1 MLRHSFVF
9 PQALFL
15 VLFAGASVST
25 MAMPETSTN
34 AMSLTVEEA
43 RISKLRE
50 LHPEVADRYSDIVNQ
65 AKSSFDH
72 AGDYE
77 EMSLLTHHTG
87 KKLWEA
93 AKRTVTEQAILDD
106 RSLYWSR
113 LSLTAYLRASQFAV
127 PLSSNQRINLIE
139 RLENS
144 SRGRDS
150 IEFTAGAVKKILVTG
165 FDPFLLDKHIDQ
177 SNPSGIV
184 ALNLDGQTLTYG
196 QASAEIQTVIFP
208 VRFEDFDA
216 GEVEQLIEPLL
227 KTRQVDMIV
236 TVSMGRTDF
245 DLEHFPGRR
254 RSSDSP
260 DNLNIY
266 SGGDETKPK
275 IPLLNG
281 AVIEGPEFLE
291 FSLPYRAMQR
301 VILDAKQD
309 ANQQPGEATYPYP
322 YLINDNR
329 TITTLDGTFEAKTL
343 AELKGATAVRGSG
356 GGYLSNEISYR
367 SVRLARKY
375 QPLIPTGH
383 IHTPRLERYDAEQ
396 LKTISD
402 QVAEMIRYAIIEI

>member
-1 MLRHSFVF
+1 
-9 PQALFL
+9 
-15 VLFAGASVST
+15 

-50 LHPEVADRYSDIVNQ
+50 RHPEVADRYSDIVDQ
-65 AKSSFDH
+65 AKSSFDL

-77 EMSLLTHHTG
+77 AMSLLTHHTG

-93 AKRTVTEQAILDD
+93 AKRTVAEQAILDD

-127 PLSSNQRINLIE
+127 PLSSNQRISLIE

-254 RSSDSP
+254 RSSGSP
-260 DNLNIY
+260 DNLNVY

-281 AVIEGPEFLE
+281 AVIDGPEFLE

-309 ANQQPGEATYPYP
+309 ANKQQGEVTYP

-367 SVRLARKY
+367 NVRLAHKY

-396 LKTISD
+396 LKTISN
-402 QVAEMIRYAIIEI
+402 QVTEMIRYAIIEI

>member
-1 MLRHSFVF
+1 
-9 PQALFL
+9 
-15 VLFAGASVST
+15 
-25 MAMPETSTN
+25 MPETSTN
-34 AMSLTVEEA
+34 AMPLTVEEA

-50 LHPEVADRYSDIVNQ
+50 RHPEVADRYSDIVNQ
-65 AKSSFDH
+65 AKSSFDL

-77 EMSLLTHHTG
+77 AMSLLTHHTG

-93 AKRTVTEQAILDD
+93 AKRTVAEQAILDD

-127 PLSSNQRINLIE
+127 PLSSNQRISLIE

-254 RSSDSP
+254 RSSGSP
-260 DNLNIY
+260 DNLNVY

-291 FSLPYRAMQR
+291 FSLPYRAMQQ

-309 ANQQPGEATYPYP
+309 ANKQPGEVTYP

-343 AELKGATAVRGSG
+343 AELKDATAVLGSG

-367 SVRLARKY
+367 SVRLAHKY

-383 IHTPRLERYDAEQ
+383 IHTPRLERYDVEQ

>member
-1 MLRHSFVF
+1 
-9 PQALFL
+9 
-15 VLFAGASVST
+15 

-34 AMSLTVEEA
+34 AVSLTVEEA

-50 LHPEVADRYSDIVNQ
+50 RHPEVADRYSDIVDQ
-65 AKSSFDH
+65 AKSSFDL

-77 EMSLLTHHTG
+77 AMSLLTHHTG

-93 AKRTVTEQAILDD
+93 AKRTVAEQAILDD

-127 PLSSNQRINLIE
+127 PLSSNQRISLIE

-196 QASAEIQTVIFP
+196 QASAEIQTAIFP

-254 RSSDSP
+254 RSSGSP
-260 DNLNIY
+260 DNLNVY

-281 AVIEGPEFLE
+281 AVIDGPEFLE

-309 ANQQPGEATYPYP
+309 ANKQQGEVTYP

-367 SVRLARKY
+367 NVRLAHKY

-396 LKTISD
+396 LKTISN
-402 QVAEMIRYAIIEI
+402 QVTEMIRYAIIEI

>member
-1 MLRHSFVF
+1 MLKHPFVF
-9 PQALFL
+9 PRALFL
-15 VLFAGASVST
+15 VLFAGTSVRT

-50 LHPEVADRYSDIVNQ
+50 RHPEVADRYSDIVNQ

-77 EMSLLTHHTG
+77 EISLLTHHTG

-93 AKRTVTEQAILDD
+93 AKRTVAEQAILDD

-113 LSLTAYLRASQFAV
+113 LSLTAYLRASQLAV
-127 PLSSNQRINLIE
+127 PLSSNQRISLIE

-196 QASAEIQTVIFP
+196 QASAEIQTAIFP

-254 RSSDSP
+254 RSSGSP
-260 DNLNIY
+260 DNLNVY

-291 FSLPYRAMQR
+291 FSLPYRAMQQ

-309 ANQQPGEATYPYP
+309 ANKQPGEVTYP

-343 AELKGATAVRGSG
+343 AELKDATAVLGSG

-367 SVRLARKY
+367 SVRLAHKY

>member
-1 MLRHSFVF
+1 MLKHPFVF
-9 PQALFL
+9 PRALFL
-15 VLFAGASVST
+15 VLFAGASVRT

-50 LHPEVADRYSDIVNQ
+50 RHPEVADRYSDIVNQ
-65 AKSSFDH
+65 AKSSFDL

-77 EMSLLTHHTG
+77 AMSLLTHHTG

-93 AKRTVTEQAILDD
+93 AKRTVAEQAILDD

-127 PLSSNQRINLIE
+127 PLSSNQRISLIE

-254 RSSDSP
+254 RSSGSP
-260 DNLNIY
+260 DNLNVY

-291 FSLPYRAMQR
+291 FSLPYRAMQQ

-309 ANQQPGEATYPYP
+309 ANKQPGEVTYP

-367 SVRLARKY
+367 SVRLAHKY

>member
-1 MLRHSFVF
+1 MLKHPFVF
-9 PQALFL
+9 PRALFL
-15 VLFAGASVST
+15 VLFAGTSVRT

-50 LHPEVADRYSDIVNQ
+50 RHPEVADRYSDIVNQ
-65 AKSSFDH
+65 AKSSFDL

-77 EMSLLTHHTG
+77 AMSLLTHHTG

-93 AKRTVTEQAILDD
+93 AKRTVAEQAILDD

-127 PLSSNQRINLIE
+127 PLSSNQRISLIE

-254 RSSDSP
+254 RSSGSP
-260 DNLNIY
+260 DNLNVY
-266 SGGDETKPK
+266 SGGGETKPK

-309 ANQQPGEATYPYP
+309 ANKQQGEVTYP

-367 SVRLARKY
+367 NVRLAHKY

-396 LKTISD
+396 LKTISN
-402 QVAEMIRYAIIEI
+402 QVTEMIRYAIIEI

>member
-1 MLRHSFVF
+1 MLRHPFVF
-9 PQALFL
+9 QQALFL
-15 VLFAGASVST
+15 VLFAGASVRT

-50 LHPEVADRYSDIVNQ
+50 RHPEVADRYSDIVNQ
-65 AKSSFDH
+65 AKSSFDL

-77 EMSLLTHHTG
+77 AMSLLTHHTG

-93 AKRTVTEQAILDD
+93 AKRTVAEQAILDD

-127 PLSSNQRINLIE
+127 PLSSNQRISLIE

-254 RSSDSP
+254 RSSGSP
-260 DNLNIY
+260 DNLNVY

-281 AVIEGPEFLE
+281 AVIDGPEFLE
-291 FSLPYRAMQR
+291 FSLPYRAMQQ

-309 ANQQPGEATYPYP
+309 ANKQQGEVSYP

-367 SVRLARKY
+367 SVRLAHKY

-396 LKTISD
+396 LKTISN
-402 QVAEMIRYAIIEI
+402 QVTEMIRYAIIEI

>member
-1 MLRHSFVF
+1 MLRHPFVF

-65 AKSSFDH
+65 AKSSFDL

-77 EMSLLTHHTG
+77 AMSLLTHHTG

-93 AKRTVTEQAILDD
+93 AKRTVAEQAILDD

-113 LSLTAYLRASQFAV
+113 LSLTAYLRASQLAV
-127 PLSSNQRINLIE
+127 PLSSNQRISLIE

-254 RSSDSP
+254 RSSGSP
-260 DNLNIY
+260 DNLNVY

-291 FSLPYRAMQR
+291 FSLPYRAMQQ

-309 ANQQPGEATYPYP
+309 ANKQPGEVTYP

-343 AELKGATAVRGSG
+343 AELKDATAVLGSG

-367 SVRLARKY
+367 NVRLAHKY

>member
-1 MLRHSFVF
+1 MLRHPFVF
-9 PQALFL
+9 QQALFL
-15 VLFAGASVST
+15 VLFAGASVRT

-50 LHPEVADRYSDIVNQ
+50 RHPEVADRYSDIVNQ
-65 AKSSFDH
+65 AKSSFDL

-77 EMSLLTHHTG
+77 AMSLLTHHTG

-93 AKRTVTEQAILDD
+93 AKRTVAEQAILDD

-113 LSLTAYLRASQFAV
+113 LSLTAYLRASEFAV
-127 PLSSNQRINLIE
+127 PLSSNQRISLIE

-254 RSSDSP
+254 RSSGSP
-260 DNLNIY
+260 DNLNVY

-281 AVIEGPEFLE
+281 AVIDGPEFLE

-309 ANQQPGEATYPYP
+309 ANKQQGEVTYP

-396 LKTISD
+396 LKTISN
-402 QVAEMIRYAIIEI
+402 QVTEMIRYAIIEI

>member
-1 MLRHSFVF
+1 MLKHPFVF
-9 PQALFL
+9 PRALFL
-15 VLFAGASVST
+15 VLFAGTSVRT

-50 LHPEVADRYSDIVNQ
+50 RHPEVADRYSDIVNQ
-65 AKSSFDH
+65 AKSSFDL

-77 EMSLLTHHTG
+77 AMSLLTHHTG

-93 AKRTVTEQAILDD
+93 AKRTVAEQAILDD

-127 PLSSNQRINLIE
+127 PLSSNQRISLIE

-254 RSSDSP
+254 RSSGSP
-260 DNLNIY
+260 DNLNVY

-291 FSLPYRAMQR
+291 FSLPYRAMQQ

-309 ANQQPGEATYPYP
+309 ANKQPGEVTYP

-343 AELKGATAVRGSG
+343 AELKDATAVQGSG

-367 SVRLARKY
+367 SVRLAHKY

-396 LKTISD
+396 LKTISN
-402 QVAEMIRYAIIEI
+402 QVTEMIRYAIIEI

>member
-1 MLRHSFVF
+1 MLRHPFVF
-9 PQALFL
+9 QQALFL
-15 VLFAGASVST
+15 VLFAGASVRT

-50 LHPEVADRYSDIVNQ
+50 RHPEVADRYSDIVNQ
-65 AKSSFDH
+65 AKSSFDL

-77 EMSLLTHHTG
+77 AMSLLTHHTG

-93 AKRTVTEQAILDD
+93 AKRTVAEQAILDD

-113 LSLTAYLRASQFAV
+113 LSLTAYLRASEFAV
-127 PLSSNQRINLIE
+127 PLSSNQRISLIE

-184 ALNLDGQTLTYG
+184 ALNLDGQTLTFG
-196 QASAEIQTVIFP
+196 QASAEIQTAIFP

-254 RSSDSP
+254 RSSGSP
-260 DNLNIY
+260 DNLNVY

-281 AVIEGPEFLE
+281 AVIDGPEFLE

-309 ANQQPGEATYPYP
+309 ANKQQGEVTYP

-367 SVRLARKY
+367 SVRLAHKY

-396 LKTISD
+396 LKTISN
-402 QVAEMIRYAIIEI
+402 QVTEMIRYAIIEI

>member
-1 MLRHSFVF
+1 MLRHPFVF

-15 VLFAGASVST
+15 VLFAGASVSN

-77 EMSLLTHHTG
+77 AMRLLTHHTG
-87 KKLWEA
+87 KRLWEA
-93 AKRTVTEQAILDD
+93 AKRTVAEQAILDD

-113 LSLTAYLRASQFAV
+113 LSLTAYLRASEFAA
-127 PLSSNQRINLIE
+127 PLSSNQRISLIE

-150 IEFTAGAVKKILVTG
+150 IEFTAGEVKKILVTG

-196 QASAEIQTVIFP
+196 QASAEIQTAIFP

-254 RSSDSP
+254 RSSGSP
-260 DNLNIY
+260 DNLNVY

-281 AVIEGPEFLE
+281 AVIDGPEFLE
-291 FSLPYRAMQR
+291 FSLPYRAMQQ

-309 ANQQPGEATYPYP
+309 ANKQQGEVSYP

-343 AELKGATAVRGSG
+343 AELKDATAVRGSG

-367 SVRLARKY
+367 SVRLAHKY
-375 QPLIPTGH
+375 HPLIPTGH
-383 IHTPRLERYDAEQ
+383 IHTPRLERYDAKQ

-402 QVAEMIRYAIIEI
+402 QVTEMIRYAIIEI

>member
-1 MLRHSFVF
+1 MLKHPFVF
-9 PQALFL
+9 PRALFL
-15 VLFAGASVST
+15 VLFAGTSVRT

-50 LHPEVADRYSDIVNQ
+50 RHPEVADRYSDIVNQ
-65 AKSSFDH
+65 AKSSFDL

-77 EMSLLTHHTG
+77 AMSLLTHHTG

-93 AKRTVTEQAILDD
+93 AKRTVAEQAILDD

-113 LSLTAYLRASQFAV
+113 LSLTAYLRASQLAV
-127 PLSSNQRINLIE
+127 PLSSNQRISLIE

-254 RSSDSP
+254 RSSGSP
-260 DNLNIY
+260 DNLNVY

-281 AVIEGPEFLE
+281 AVIDGPEFLE

-309 ANQQPGEATYPYP
+309 ANKQQGEVTYP

-367 SVRLARKY
+367 NVRLAHKY

-396 LKTISD
+396 LKTISN
-402 QVAEMIRYAIIEI
+402 QVTEMIRYAIIEI

>member
-1 MLRHSFVF
+1 MLRHPFVF

-50 LHPEVADRYSDIVNQ
+50 RHPEVADRYSDIVNQ

-77 EMSLLTHHTG
+77 AMSLLTHHTG

-93 AKRTVTEQAILDD
+93 AKRTVAEQAILDD

-127 PLSSNQRINLIE
+127 PLSSNQRISLIE

-254 RSSDSP
+254 RSSGSP
-260 DNLNIY
+260 DNLNVY

-309 ANQQPGEATYPYP
+309 ANKQPGEVTYPYL
-322 YLINDNR
+322 YQRQSNDHYTRRHIRSKN
-329 TITTLDGTFEAKTL
+329 TGGAKRCHRRSRQRWRL
-343 AELKGATAVRGSG
+343 SLKR
-356 GGYLSNEISYR
+356 NFIS
-367 SVRLARKY
+367 
-375 QPLIPTGH
+375 
-383 IHTPRLERYDAEQ
+383 
-396 LKTISD
+396 
-402 QVAEMIRYAIIEI
+402 

>member
-1 MLRHSFVF
+1 MLKHPFVF
-9 PQALFL
+9 PRALFL
-15 VLFAGASVST
+15 VLFAGTSVRT

-50 LHPEVADRYSDIVNQ
+50 RHPEVADRYSDIVNQ
-65 AKSSFDH
+65 AKSSFDL

-77 EMSLLTHHTG
+77 AMSLLTHHTG

-93 AKRTVTEQAILDD
+93 AKRTVAEQAILDD

-127 PLSSNQRINLIE
+127 PLSSNQRISLIE

-196 QASAEIQTVIFP
+196 QASAEIQTAIFP

-254 RSSDSP
+254 RSSGSP
-260 DNLNIY
+260 DNLNVY

-281 AVIEGPEFLE
+281 AVIDGPEFLE

-309 ANQQPGEATYPYP
+309 ANKQQGEVTYP

-367 SVRLARKY
+367 NVRLAHKY

-396 LKTISD
+396 LKTISN
-402 QVAEMIRYAIIEI
+402 QVTEMIRYAIIEI

>member
-1 MLRHSFVF
+1 MLRHPFVF

-15 VLFAGASVST
+15 ALFAGASVST

-50 LHPEVADRYSDIVNQ
+50 RHPEVADRYSDIVNQ

-77 EMSLLTHHTG
+77 AMRLLTHHTG
-87 KKLWEA
+87 KRLWEA
-93 AKRTVTEQAILDD
+93 AKRTVAEQAILDD

-113 LSLTAYLRASQFAV
+113 LSLTAYLRASEFAV
-127 PLSSNQRINLIE
+127 PLSSNQRISLIE

-254 RSSDSP
+254 RSSGSP
-260 DNLNIY
+260 DNLNVY

-281 AVIEGPEFLE
+281 AVIDGPEFLE

-309 ANQQPGEATYPYP
+309 ANKQQGEVTYP

-343 AELKGATAVRGSG
+343 AELKDATAVQGSG

-367 SVRLARKY
+367 SVRLAHKY

-396 LKTISD
+396 LKTISN
-402 QVAEMIRYAIIEI
+402 QVTEMIRYAIIEI

>member
-1 MLRHSFVF
+1 MLRHPFVF

-93 AKRTVTEQAILDD
+93 AKRTVAEQAILDD

-113 LSLTAYLRASQFAV
+113 LSLTAYLRASQLAV
-127 PLSSNQRINLIE
+127 PLSSNQRISLIE

-196 QASAEIQTVIFP
+196 QASAEIQTAIFP

-254 RSSDSP
+254 RSSGSP
-260 DNLNIY
+260 DNLNVY

-275 IPLLNG
+275 IPLLND

-291 FSLPYRAMQR
+291 FSLPYRAMQQ

-309 ANQQPGEATYPYP
+309 ANKQPVEVTYP

-343 AELKGATAVRGSG
+343 AELKDATAVLGSG

-367 SVRLARKY
+367 SVRLAHKY

-396 LKTISD
+396 LKTISN
-402 QVAEMIRYAIIEI
+402 QVTEMIRYAIIEI

>member
-1 MLRHSFVF
+1 MLRHPFVF

-15 VLFAGASVST
+15 ALFAGASVST

-50 LHPEVADRYSDIVNQ
+50 RHPEVADRYSDIVNQ
-65 AKSSFDH
+65 AKSSFDL

-77 EMSLLTHHTG
+77 AMSLLTHHTG

-93 AKRTVTEQAILDD
+93 AKRTVAEQAILDD

-113 LSLTAYLRASQFAV
+113 LSLTAYLRASEFAV
-127 PLSSNQRINLIE
+127 PLSSNQRISLIE

-184 ALNLDGQTLTYG
+184 SLNLDGQTLTYG
-196 QASAEIQTVIFP
+196 QASAEIQTAIFP

-254 RSSDSP
+254 RSSGSP

-266 SGGDETKPK
+266 SGGDETKPR

-281 AVIEGPEFLE
+281 AVIDGPEFLE

-301 VILDAKQD
+301 VILDAKQG
-309 ANQQPGEATYPYP
+309 ANKQQGEVSYP

-343 AELKGATAVRGSG
+343 AQLKDATAVRGSG

-367 SVRLARKY
+367 SVRLAHKY

-396 LKTISD
+396 LKTISN
-402 QVAEMIRYAIIEI
+402 QVTEMIRYAIIEI

>member
-1 MLRHSFVF
+1 
-9 PQALFL
+9 
-15 VLFAGASVST
+15 
-25 MAMPETSTN
+25 
-34 AMSLTVEEA
+34 
-43 RISKLRE
+43 
-50 LHPEVADRYSDIVNQ
+50 
-65 AKSSFDH
+65 
-72 AGDYE
+72 
-77 EMSLLTHHTG
+77 MSLLTHHTG

-93 AKRTVTEQAILDD
+93 AKRTVAEQAILDD

-127 PLSSNQRINLIE
+127 PLSSNQRISLIE

-196 QASAEIQTVIFP
+196 QASAEIQTAIFP

-254 RSSDSP
+254 RSSGSP
-260 DNLNIY
+260 DNLNVY

-291 FSLPYRAMQR
+291 FSLPYRAMQQ

-309 ANQQPGEATYPYP
+309 ANKQPGEVTYP

-343 AELKGATAVRGSG
+343 AELKDATAVLGSG

-367 SVRLARKY
+367 SVRLAHKY

>member
-1 MLRHSFVF
+1 MLRHPFVF

-15 VLFAGASVST
+15 ALFAGASVST

-77 EMSLLTHHTG
+77 AMRLLTHHTG

-93 AKRTVTEQAILDD
+93 AKRTVAEQAILDD

-113 LSLTAYLRASQFAV
+113 LSLTAYLRASEFAV
-127 PLSSNQRINLIE
+127 PLSSNQRISLIE

-184 ALNLDGQTLTYG
+184 SLNLDGQTLTYG
-196 QASAEIQTVIFP
+196 QASAEIQTAIFP

-254 RSSDSP
+254 RSSGSP

-266 SGGDETKPK
+266 SGGDETKPR

-281 AVIEGPEFLE
+281 AVIDGPEFLE

-301 VILDAKQD
+301 VILDAKQG
-309 ANQQPGEATYPYP
+309 ANKQQGEVSYP

-367 SVRLARKY
+367 SVRLAHKY

-396 LKTISD
+396 LKTISN
-402 QVAEMIRYAIIEI
+402 QVTEMIRYAIIEI

>member
-1 MLRHSFVF
+1 MLKHPFVF
-9 PQALFL
+9 PRALFL
-15 VLFAGASVST
+15 VLFAGTSVRT

-50 LHPEVADRYSDIVNQ
+50 RHPEVADRYSDIVNQ
-65 AKSSFDH
+65 AKSSFDL

-77 EMSLLTHHTG
+77 AMSLLTHHTG

-93 AKRTVTEQAILDD
+93 AKRTVAEQAILDD

-127 PLSSNQRINLIE
+127 PLSSNQRISLIE

-254 RSSDSP
+254 RSSGSP
-260 DNLNIY
+260 DNLNVY

-291 FSLPYRAMQR
+291 FSLPYRAMQQ

-309 ANQQPGEATYPYP
+309 ANKQPGEVTYP

-367 SVRLARKY
+367 SVRLAHKY

-396 LKTISD
+396 LKTISN
-402 QVAEMIRYAIIEI
+402 QVTEMIRYAIIEI

>member
-1 MLRHSFVF
+1 MLRHPFVF

-77 EMSLLTHHTG
+77 EISLLTHHTG

-93 AKRTVTEQAILDD
+93 AKRTVAEQAILDD

-113 LSLTAYLRASQFAV
+113 LSLTAYLRASQLAV
-127 PLSSNQRINLIE
+127 PLSSNQRISLIE

-196 QASAEIQTVIFP
+196 QASAEIQTAIFP

-254 RSSDSP
+254 RSSGSP
-260 DNLNIY
+260 DNLNVY

-291 FSLPYRAMQR
+291 FSLPYRAMQQ

-309 ANQQPGEATYPYP
+309 ANKQPGAVTYP

-343 AELKGATAVRGSG
+343 AELKDATAVLGSG

-367 SVRLARKY
+367 SVRLAHKY
-375 QPLIPTGH
+375 QPLIPTGR
-383 IHTPRLERYDAEQ
+383 IHTPRLERYDVEQ

>member
-1 MLRHSFVF
+1 MLKHPFVF
-9 PQALFL
+9 PRALFL
-15 VLFAGASVST
+15 VLFAGTSVRT

-50 LHPEVADRYSDIVNQ
+50 RHPEVADRYSDIVNQ
-65 AKSSFDH
+65 AKSSFDL

-77 EMSLLTHHTG
+77 AMSLLTHHTG

-93 AKRTVTEQAILDD
+93 AKRTVAEQAILDD

-113 LSLTAYLRASQFAV
+113 LSLTAYLRASQLAV
-127 PLSSNQRINLIE
+127 PLSSNQRISLIE

-196 QASAEIQTVIFP
+196 QASAEIQTAIFP

-254 RSSDSP
+254 RSSGSP
-260 DNLNIY
+260 DNLNVY

-281 AVIEGPEFLE
+281 AVIDGPEFLE

-309 ANQQPGEATYPYP
+309 ANKQQGEVTYP

-367 SVRLARKY
+367 NVRLAHKY

-396 LKTISD
+396 LKTISN
-402 QVAEMIRYAIIEI
+402 QVTEMIRYAIIEI

>member
-1 MLRHSFVF
+1 MLKHPFVF
-9 PQALFL
+9 PRALFL
-15 VLFAGASVST
+15 VLFAGTSVRT

-50 LHPEVADRYSDIVNQ
+50 RHPEVADRYSDIVNQ
-65 AKSSFDH
+65 AKSSFDL

-77 EMSLLTHHTG
+77 AMSLLTHHTG

-93 AKRTVTEQAILDD
+93 AKRTVAEQAILDD

-127 PLSSNQRINLIE
+127 PLSSNQRISLIE

-227 KTRQVDMIV
+227 KTRQGDMIV

-254 RSSDSP
+254 RSSGSP
-260 DNLNIY
+260 DNLNVY

-281 AVIEGPEFLE
+281 AVIDGPEFLE

-309 ANQQPGEATYPYP
+309 ANKQQGEVTYP

-367 SVRLARKY
+367 NVRLAHKY

-396 LKTISD
+396 LKTISN
-402 QVAEMIRYAIIEI
+402 QVTEMIRYAIIEI

>member
-1 MLRHSFVF
+1 MLRHPFVF

-65 AKSSFDH
+65 AKSSFDL

-77 EMSLLTHHTG
+77 AMSLLTHHTG

-93 AKRTVTEQAILDD
+93 AKRTVAEQAILDD

-113 LSLTAYLRASQFAV
+113 LSLTAYLRASQLAV
-127 PLSSNQRINLIE
+127 PLSSNQRISLIE

-254 RSSDSP
+254 RSSGSP
-260 DNLNIY
+260 DNLNVY

-291 FSLPYRAMQR
+291 FSLPYRAMQQ

-309 ANQQPGEATYPYP
+309 ANKQPGEVTYP

-343 AELKGATAVRGSG
+343 AELKDATAVLGSG

-367 SVRLARKY
+367 SVRLAHKY

-396 LKTISD
+396 LKTISN
-402 QVAEMIRYAIIEI
+402 QVTEMIRYAIIEI

>member
-1 MLRHSFVF
+1 MLKHPFVF
-9 PQALFL
+9 TQALFL
-15 VLFAGASVST
+15 VLFAGASVRT
-25 MAMPETSTN
+25 MAMPETRTN

-43 RISKLRE
+43 RIGKLRE

-65 AKSSFDH
+65 AKSSFDL

-77 EMSLLTHHTG
+77 AMSLLMHHTG

-93 AKRTVTEQAILDD
+93 AKRTVAEQAILDD

-127 PLSSNQRINLIE
+127 PLSSNQRISLIE

-254 RSSDSP
+254 RSSGSP
-260 DNLNIY
+260 DNLNVY

-281 AVIEGPEFLE
+281 AVIDGPEFLE

-309 ANQQPGEATYPYP
+309 ANKQQGEVTYP

-396 LKTISD
+396 LKTISN

>member
-1 MLRHSFVF
+1 MLKHPFVF
-9 PQALFL
+9 PRALFL
-15 VLFAGASVST
+15 VLFAGTSVRT

-50 LHPEVADRYSDIVNQ
+50 RHPEVADRYSDIVNQ

-93 AKRTVTEQAILDD
+93 AKRTVAEQAILDD

-113 LSLTAYLRASQFAV
+113 LSLTAYLRASQLAV
-127 PLSSNQRINLIE
+127 PLSSNQRISLIE

-196 QASAEIQTVIFP
+196 QASAEIQTAIFP

-254 RSSDSP
+254 RSSGSP
-260 DNLNIY
+260 DNLNVY

-291 FSLPYRAMQR
+291 FSLPYRAMQQ

-309 ANQQPGEATYPYP
+309 ANKQPGEVTYP

-343 AELKGATAVRGSG
+343 AELKDATAVLGSG

-367 SVRLARKY
+367 SVRLAHKY

>member
-1 MLRHSFVF
+1 MLRHPFVF
-9 PQALFL
+9 QQALFL
-15 VLFAGASVST
+15 VLFAGASVRT

-50 LHPEVADRYSDIVNQ
+50 RHPEVADRYSDIVNQ
-65 AKSSFDH
+65 AKSSFDL

-77 EMSLLTHHTG
+77 AMSLLTHHTG

-93 AKRTVTEQAILDD
+93 AKRTVAEQAILDD

-127 PLSSNQRINLIE
+127 PLSSNQRISLIE

-254 RSSDSP
+254 RSSGSP
-260 DNLNIY
+260 DNLNVY

-309 ANQQPGEATYPYP
+309 ANKQQGEVTYP

-367 SVRLARKY
+367 SVRLAHKY

-396 LKTISD
+396 LKTISN
-402 QVAEMIRYAIIEI
+402 QVTEMIRYAIIEI

>member
-1 MLRHSFVF
+1 MLRHPFVF
-9 PQALFL
+9 QQALFL
-15 VLFAGASVST
+15 VLFAGASVRT

-50 LHPEVADRYSDIVNQ
+50 RHPEVADRYSDIVNQ
-65 AKSSFDH
+65 AKSSFDL

-77 EMSLLTHHTG
+77 AMSLLTHHTG

-93 AKRTVTEQAILDD
+93 AKRTVAEQASLDD

-113 LSLTAYLRASQFAV
+113 LSLTAYLRASEFAV
-127 PLSSNQRINLIE
+127 PLSSNQRISLIE

-184 ALNLDGQTLTYG
+184 ALNLDGQTLTFG
-196 QASAEIQTVIFP
+196 QASAEIQTAIFP

-254 RSSDSP
+254 RSSGSP
-260 DNLNIY
+260 DNLNVY

-281 AVIEGPEFLE
+281 AVIDGPEFLE

-309 ANQQPGEATYPYP
+309 ANKQQGEVTYP

-367 SVRLARKY
+367 SVRLAHKY

-396 LKTISD
+396 LKTISN
-402 QVAEMIRYAIIEI
+402 QVTEMIRYAIIEI

>member
-1 MLRHSFVF
+1 MLRHPFVF

-15 VLFAGASVST
+15 VLFAGASVRT

-50 LHPEVADRYSDIVNQ
+50 RHPEVADRYSDIVNQ
-65 AKSSFDH
+65 AKSSFDL

-77 EMSLLTHHTG
+77 AMSLLTHHTG

-93 AKRTVTEQAILDD
+93 AKRTVAEQAILDD

-127 PLSSNQRINLIE
+127 PLSSNQRISLIE

-254 RSSDSP
+254 RSSGSP
-260 DNLNIY
+260 DNLNVY

-281 AVIEGPEFLE
+281 AVIDGPEFLE
-291 FSLPYRAMQR
+291 FSLPYRAMQQ

-309 ANQQPGEATYPYP
+309 ANKQQGEVTYP

-367 SVRLARKY
+367 NVRLANKY

-396 LKTISD
+396 LKTISN
-402 QVAEMIRYAIIEI
+402 QVTEMIRYAIIEI

>member
-1 MLRHSFVF
+1 MLKHPFVF
-9 PQALFL
+9 PRALFL
-15 VLFAGASVST
+15 VLFAGTSVRT

-50 LHPEVADRYSDIVNQ
+50 RHPEVADRYSDIVNQ
-65 AKSSFDH
+65 AKSSFDL

-77 EMSLLTHHTG
+77 AMSLLTHHTG

-93 AKRTVTEQAILDD
+93 AKRTVAEQAILDD

-113 LSLTAYLRASQFAV
+113 LSLTAYLRASQLAV
-127 PLSSNQRINLIE
+127 PLSSNQRISLIE

-196 QASAEIQTVIFP
+196 QASAEIQTAIFP

-254 RSSDSP
+254 RSSGSP
-260 DNLNIY
+260 DNLNVY

-291 FSLPYRAMQR
+291 FSLPYRAMQQ

-309 ANQQPGEATYPYP
+309 ANKQPGEVTYP

-343 AELKGATAVRGSG
+343 AELKDATAVQGSG

-367 SVRLARKY
+367 SVRLAHKY

-396 LKTISD
+396 LKTISN
-402 QVAEMIRYAIIEI
+402 QVTEMIRYAIIEI

>member
-1 MLRHSFVF
+1 MLRHPFVF

-15 VLFAGASVST
+15 VLFAGASVRT

-50 LHPEVADRYSDIVNQ
+50 RHPEVADRYSDIVNQ
-65 AKSSFDH
+65 AKSSFDL

-77 EMSLLTHHTG
+77 AMSLLTHHTG

-93 AKRTVTEQAILDD
+93 AKRTVAEQAILDD

-127 PLSSNQRINLIE
+127 PLSSNQRISLIE

-254 RSSDSP
+254 RSSGSP
-260 DNLNIY
+260 DNLNVY

-281 AVIEGPEFLE
+281 AVIDGPEFLE

-309 ANQQPGEATYPYP
+309 ANKQQGEVTYP

-367 SVRLARKY
+367 NVRLANKY

-396 LKTISD
+396 LKTISN
-402 QVAEMIRYAIIEI
+402 QVTEMIRYAIIEI

>member
-1 MLRHSFVF
+1 MLKHPFVF
-9 PQALFL
+9 PRALFL
-15 VLFAGASVST
+15 VLFAGTSVRT
-25 MAMPETSTN
+25 MAMPETRTN

-50 LHPEVADRYSDIVNQ
+50 RHPEVADRYSDIVNQ
-65 AKSSFDH
+65 AKSSFDL

-77 EMSLLTHHTG
+77 AMSLLTHHTG

-93 AKRTVTEQAILDD
+93 AKRTVAEQAILDD

-113 LSLTAYLRASQFAV
+113 LSLTAYLRASQLAV
-127 PLSSNQRINLIE
+127 PLSSNQRISLIE

-254 RSSDSP
+254 RSSGSP
-260 DNLNIY
+260 DNLNVY

-281 AVIEGPEFLE
+281 AVIDGPEFLE

-309 ANQQPGEATYPYP
+309 ANKQQGEVTYP

-343 AELKGATAVRGSG
+343 AELKDATAVLGSG

-367 SVRLARKY
+367 SVRLAHKY

-396 LKTISD
+396 LKTISN
-402 QVAEMIRYAIIEI
+402 QVTEMIRYAIIEI

>member
-1 MLRHSFVF
+1 MLKHPFVF
-9 PQALFL
+9 PRALFL
-15 VLFAGASVST
+15 VLFAGTSVRT

-50 LHPEVADRYSDIVNQ
+50 RHPEVADRYSDIVNQ

-93 AKRTVTEQAILDD
+93 AKRTVAEQAILDD

-113 LSLTAYLRASQFAV
+113 LSLTAYLRASQLAV
-127 PLSSNQRINLIE
+127 PLSSNQRISLIE

-196 QASAEIQTVIFP
+196 QASAEIQTAIFP

-254 RSSDSP
+254 RSSGSP
-260 DNLNIY
+260 DNLNVY

-275 IPLLNG
+275 IPLLND

-291 FSLPYRAMQR
+291 FSLPYRAMQQ

-309 ANQQPGEATYPYP
+309 ANKQPGEVTYP

-343 AELKGATAVRGSG
+343 AELKDATAVLGSG

-367 SVRLARKY
+367 SVRLAHKY

-396 LKTISD
+396 LKTISN
-402 QVAEMIRYAIIEI
+402 QVTEMIRYAIIEI

>member
-1 MLRHSFVF
+1 MLKHPFVF
-9 PQALFL
+9 PRALFL
-15 VLFAGASVST
+15 VLFAGTSVRT

-50 LHPEVADRYSDIVNQ
+50 RHPEVADRYSDIVNQ
-65 AKSSFDH
+65 AKSSFDL

-77 EMSLLTHHTG
+77 AMSLLTHHTG

-93 AKRTVTEQAILDD
+93 AKRTVAEQAILDD

-127 PLSSNQRINLIE
+127 PLSSNQRISLIE

-196 QASAEIQTVIFP
+196 QASAEIQTAIFP

-254 RSSDSP
+254 RSSGSP
-260 DNLNIY
+260 DNLNVY

-291 FSLPYRAMQR
+291 FSLPYRAMQQ

-309 ANQQPGEATYPYP
+309 ANKQPGEVTYP

-343 AELKGATAVRGSG
+343 AELKDATAVLGSG

-367 SVRLARKY
+367 SVRLAHKY

-383 IHTPRLERYDAEQ
+383 IHTPRLERYDVEQ

>member
-1 MLRHSFVF
+1 
-9 PQALFL
+9 
-15 VLFAGASVST
+15 
-25 MAMPETSTN
+25 MPETRTN

-50 LHPEVADRYSDIVNQ
+50 RHPEVADRYSDIVNQ
-65 AKSSFDH
+65 AKSSFDL

-77 EMSLLTHHTG
+77 AMSLLTHHTG

-93 AKRTVTEQAILDD
+93 AKRTVAEQAILDD

-113 LSLTAYLRASQFAV
+113 LSLTAYLRASQLAV
-127 PLSSNQRINLIE
+127 PLSSNQRISLIE

-254 RSSDSP
+254 RSSGSP
-260 DNLNIY
+260 DNLNVY

-281 AVIEGPEFLE
+281 AVIDGPEFLE

-309 ANQQPGEATYPYP
+309 ANKQQGEVTYP

-367 SVRLARKY
+367 NVRLAHKY

-396 LKTISD
+396 LKTISN
-402 QVAEMIRYAIIEI
+402 QVTEMIRYAIIEI

>member
-1 MLRHSFVF
+1 MLRHPFVF

-65 AKSSFDH
+65 AKSSFDL

-77 EMSLLTHHTG
+77 AMSLLTHHTG

-93 AKRTVTEQAILDD
+93 AKRTVAEQAILDD

-113 LSLTAYLRASQFAV
+113 LSLTAYLRASQLAV
-127 PLSSNQRINLIE
+127 PLSSNQRISLIE

-150 IEFTAGAVKKILVTG
+150 IEFTAGAGKKILVTG

-196 QASAEIQTVIFP
+196 QASAEIQTAIFP

-254 RSSDSP
+254 RSSGSP
-260 DNLNIY
+260 DNLNVY

-291 FSLPYRAMQR
+291 FSLPYRAMQQ

-309 ANQQPGEATYPYP
+309 ANKQPGEVTYP

-343 AELKGATAVRGSG
+343 AELKDATAVQGSG

-367 SVRLARKY
+367 SVRLAHKY

-383 IHTPRLERYDAEQ
+383 IHTPRLERYDVEQ

>member
-1 MLRHSFVF
+1 MLRHPFVF
-9 PQALFL
+9 QQALFL
-15 VLFAGASVST
+15 VLFAGASVRT

-50 LHPEVADRYSDIVNQ
+50 RHPEVADRYSDIVNQ
-65 AKSSFDH
+65 AKSSFDL

-77 EMSLLTHHTG
+77 AMSLLTHHTG

-93 AKRTVTEQAILDD
+93 AKRTVAEQAILDD

-127 PLSSNQRINLIE
+127 PLSPNQRISLIE

-254 RSSDSP
+254 RSSGSP
-260 DNLNIY
+260 DNLNVY

-281 AVIEGPEFLE
+281 AVIDGPEFLE

-309 ANQQPGEATYPYP
+309 ANKQQGEVTYP

-367 SVRLARKY
+367 NVRLAHKY

-396 LKTISD
+396 LKTISN
-402 QVAEMIRYAIIEI
+402 QVTEMIRYAIIEI

>member
-1 MLRHSFVF
+1 MLRHPFVF

-15 VLFAGASVST
+15 VLLAGASVST

-34 AMSLTVEEA
+34 AMSLTVEEV
-43 RISKLRE
+43 RIGKLRE
-50 LHPEVADRYSDIVNQ
+50 IHPEVADRYSDIVNQ

-77 EMSLLTHHTG
+77 AMRLLTHHTG

-93 AKRTVTEQAILDD
+93 AKRTVAEQAILDD

-113 LSLTAYLRASQFAV
+113 LSLTAYLRVSEFAV
-127 PLSSNQRINLIE
+127 PLSSNQRISLIE

-184 ALNLDGQTLTYG
+184 ALNLDGQTLSYG
-196 QASAEIQTVIFP
+196 QASAEIQTAIFP

-254 RSSDSP
+254 RSSGSP
-260 DNLNIY
+260 DNLNVY

-275 IPLLNG
+275 IPLFNG
-281 AVIEGPEFLE
+281 AVIDGPEFLE

-309 ANQQPGEATYPYP
+309 ANKQQGEVTYP

-329 TITTLDGTFEAKTL
+329 TITTLDGTFKAKTL
-343 AELKGATAVRGSG
+343 AELKDATAVRGSG

-367 SVRLARKY
+367 SVRLAHKY
-375 QPLIPTGH
+375 HPLIPTGH
-383 IHTPRLERYDAEQ
+383 IHTPRLERYDAKQ

-402 QVAEMIRYAIIEI
+402 QVTEMIRYAIIEI